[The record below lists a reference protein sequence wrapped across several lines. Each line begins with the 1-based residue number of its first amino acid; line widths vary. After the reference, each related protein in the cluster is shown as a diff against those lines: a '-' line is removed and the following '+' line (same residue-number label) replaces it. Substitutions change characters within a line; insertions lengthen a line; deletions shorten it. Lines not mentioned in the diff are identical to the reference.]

1 MKRAIKKIAAAGL
14 AVALTFCIPA
24 QTVFAEPV
32 AGEQSVVDAEGQ
44 PVELPTT
51 LHAPVLTAAIVG
63 YQTVMLTW
71 ETSEQAVKYV
81 LQQSTDKK
89 TYQTIITRKPGEEM
103 KFAVEGLFT
112 KQPYYY
118 RVIVKSKD
126 GAKAVSNRLKVTPAL
141 QQPNVAMVQK
151 DPTHVSISWP
161 AVEGADFYRLY
172 RSTTKVGGY
181 KRIKSVF
188 ATAYD
193 TKVETG
199 VTYYYKLIPVR
210 YNPDGKKVTGKA
222 SAPQSITTVA
232 DPMAILGAPANPML
246 KQDGKG
252 NVTINWTA
260 SRAGALYRVY
270 RADASGEYQQIATD
284 LSTCT
289 YTDQGLTVGGTY
301 LYQIEAIC
309 EELTSEKSEAV
320 SVTVGTVT
328 LNTRTLF
335 LGPGVSATLSA
346 ASDLPGK
353 ITYRSAD
360 PAIAA
365 VGADGTVF
373 GMGQGKTTVYAV
385 VGDMEAPVTVTV
397 TDSVLNGI
405 DVSKWQQAIDW
416 ATVKASGI
424 KFAMLRLAHGTSKD
438 IQFENYYKGALEQGI
453 PVGIYCYTLAK
464 SVEEGIEEAN
474 YLLELL
480 DGKPLTYP
488 IALDLE
494 SDNQIKN
501 MTKAQRTK
509 LILEYKKIIEEAGY
523 QFVVYANLN
532 WLNTYIDNAKLGEN
546 DVDIWLARYRSQSL
560 GPGYTGGGTVRMWQ
574 YTSSGQVDGILDA
587 FGRYI
592 NVDLDVCYEGY

>member
-1 MKRAIKKIAAAGL
+1 MKRAIKKIAAAAL
-14 AVALTFCIPA
+14 AAALTFCIPA

-89 TYQTIITRKPGEEM
+89 TYQTVITRKPGEEM

-118 RVIVKSKD
+118 RVIVKSED

-232 DPMAILGAPANPML
+232 NPMAILGAPTNPML

-260 SRAGALYRVY
+260 SRDGALYRVY

-301 LYQIEAIC
+301 LYQIEATC

-335 LGPGVSATLSA
+335 LGPGVSATLAA